1 MKQKSWKHWLIL
13 VIFCGVAMS
22 GVGIT
27 VHSSG
32 VFITPIAEELSLY
45 RGTVAMHNTLTLI
58 AKAVMTLYSGKLL
71 EKFKFRNLIITGGLV
86 AGLSNMMLGLVSHV
100 WLFNLFGLL
109 RGMGAGMMTW
119 VPATVIINE
128 WFEEKNGLAMSIMLS
143 FSSIGG
149 AIFSPIFT
157 RVIEAG
163 GWRLGY
169 QLMGLTIILLALPA
183 MITPYTLDPREC
195 GYLPYG
201 ATDRSE
207 KERNVVRRG
216 DADDY
221 SMSLLILMIL
231 FSTLISLFISLPQ
244 HFPGFAMSIGLTSEF
259 GATMLSTTL
268 ITSFIFKILMGYI
281 SDQIGSVYSTYS
293 ILLLILASG
302 FLLLFYQESQM
313 ALYIAAGLVGGVFAI
328 PSVCIVLL
336 TKRFF
341 GHYHFTTLYPI
352 ISFAISMGG
361 SISISAIGFIYDF
374 TGTYTPAFVMM
385 MVVALINSAVL
396 FYCTQTKK
404 ALTSQ

>member
-27 VHSSG
+27 IHSSG

-45 RGTVAMHNTLTLI
+45 RGTVSMHNTLTLI

-71 EKFKFRNLIITGGLV
+71 EKFKFRKLIITGGLV
-86 AGLSNMMLGLVSHV
+86 AGLSNVMLGLVSSV

-109 RGMGAGMMTW
+109 RGVGAGMMTW
-119 VPATVIINE
+119 VPATVMINE

-169 QLMGLTIILLALPA
+169 QLMGVTIILLALPA
-183 MITPYTLDPREC
+183 MITPYTLDPRES

-201 ATDRSE
+201 ATDASE
-207 KERNVVRRG
+207 KQRQVVRRE
-216 DADDY
+216 DADSY

-231 FSTLISLFISLPQ
+231 FSILISLFISLPQ
-244 HFPGFAMSIGLTSEF
+244 HFPGFAMSIGLNSEF
-259 GATMLSTTL
+259 GATMLSATL
-268 ITSFIFKILMGYI
+268 ITSFIFKILMGYV
-281 SDQIGSVYSTYS
+281 SDKIGSVYSTYS
-293 ILLLILASG
+293 ILFLILVAG
-302 FLLLFYQESQM
+302 FLLLFYQESHV
-313 ALYIAAGLVGGVFAI
+313 ALYMAAGLVGGVFAI

-341 GHYHFTTLYPI
+341 GHYHFTKLYPI
-352 ISFAISMGG
+352 ISFAVSMGG

-374 TGTYTPAFVMM
+374 TGTYTPAFVIMV
-385 MVVALINSAVL
+385 VVALFNSAVL

-404 ALTSQ
+404 ALPS

>member
-1 MKQKSWKHWLIL
+1 
-13 VIFCGVAMS
+13 MS

-109 RGMGAGMMTW
+109 HGMGAGMMTW

-169 QLMGLTIILLALPA
+169 QLRGMTIILLALPA
-183 MITPYTLDPREC
+183 MITPYTLDPR
-195 GYLPYG
+195 
-201 ATDRSE
+201 
-207 KERNVVRRG
+207 K
-216 DADDY
+216 
-221 SMSLLILMIL
+221 
-231 FSTLISLFISLPQ
+231 
-244 HFPGFAMSIGLTSEF
+244 
-259 GATMLSTTL
+259 
-268 ITSFIFKILMGYI
+268 
-281 SDQIGSVYSTYS
+281 
-293 ILLLILASG
+293 SG
-302 FLLLFYQESQM
+302 
-313 ALYIAAGLVGGVFAI
+313 G
-328 PSVCIVLL
+328 
-336 TKRFF
+336 R
-341 GHYHFTTLYPI
+341 
-352 ISFAISMGG
+352 
-361 SISISAIGFIYDF
+361 
-374 TGTYTPAFVMM
+374 
-385 MVVALINSAVL
+385 
-396 FYCTQTKK
+396 
-404 ALTSQ
+404 